1 MKKLSVKIWML
12 LLLFIAITIVFL
24 VIFTNFLYEEL
35 YVEDKETSMV
45 EIAENLQ
52 KTYKGGAVT
61 NEFIKQ
67 TEDFNRFS
75 DVEVFTVRNPREL
88 SACLPFDVDYETLI
102 GHEERAQLIEGEAVI
117 KRGYEKRF
125 NREVVSVIYPLVDE
139 NRLEGIIY
147 VYVPLTKMTEMASKD
162 VIFLLITVSFLLLIM
177 AWASLK
183 TLQKVLVPL
192 DKLKLAANEMTAG
205 KYETRVDI
213 KSSDE
218 IGELAKT
225 FNQMATSIQEE
236 DEKKRDFLSIVSHE
250 LRTPISYIKGYG
262 EAFEQELVPEEK
274 NKEIYTLIVQEANRM
289 QKLTNDLLTLA
300 RSEQH
305 QEMDIT
311 PLVLSEVVREV
322 LQLVKTLA
330 DKKQIFFTVTIDE
343 ETILR
348 ADEQMTKQI
357 FINILENAIHYSPV
371 SSTIEIGNEMTM
383 SDTTIFIKD
392 QGCGIAPEHLAHI
405 TERFYRVNKARSRID
420 GGTGLGLSIASQL
433 IEMQKGKLVFTSQVE
448 KGTTVYITLP
458 IWGDSFL

>member
-35 YVEDKETSMV
+35 YVEDTATSMTEV
-45 EIAENLQ
+45 AENLQ
-52 KTYKGGAVT
+52 STYKGGAVT

-75 DVEVFTVRNPREL
+75 DVEVFTVRNPKEL
-88 SACLPFDVDYETLI
+88 SACLPFEIDYESLI
-102 GHEERAQLIEGEAVI
+102 GPEERAQLIEGDAVI

-147 VYVPLTKMTEMASKD
+147 VYVPLTKITEMASKD
-162 VIFLLITVSFLLLIM
+162 VIFLLITVSLLLLLMGWI
-177 AWASLK
+177 SLK
-183 TLQKVLVPL
+183 TVQKVLVPL
-192 DKLKLAANEMTAG
+192 DKLKGAANEMATG
-205 KYETRVDI
+205 NYETRVDI
-213 KSSDE
+213 RSSDE

-274 NKEIYTLIVQEANRM
+274 KKEIYTLIVQEANRM

-305 QEMDIT
+305 SEVDIS
-311 PLVLSEVVREV
+311 PLVLSEVIREV
-322 LQLVKTLA
+322 LQLVKKLA
-330 DKKQIFFTVTIDE
+330 DKKQVLFTVTIDE
-343 ETILR
+343 GTIIK
-348 ADEQMTKQI
+348 ANEQMTKQI
-357 FINILENAIHYSPV
+357 LINILENAIHYSSV
-371 SSTIEIGNEMTM
+371 SSIITIGNELAKKE
-383 SDTTIFIKD
+383 TTISIKD
-392 QGCGIAPEHLAHI
+392 EGCGIAPEHLAHI

-433 IEMQKGKLVFTSQVE
+433 IEMQNGKLKFTSEVE
-448 KGTTVYITLP
+448 RGTTAYITLP
-458 IWGDSFL
+458 IWEE

>member
-35 YVEDKETSMV
+35 YVEDKETSMR

-52 KTYKGGAVT
+52 TTYKGGAVT

-88 SACLPFDVDYETLI
+88 SACLPFDIDYETLI
-102 GHEERAQLIEGEAVI
+102 GPEERAELIGGEAVI

-162 VIFLLITVSFLLLIM
+162 VIFLLITVSLLLLIM
-177 AWASLK
+177 AWISLK

-192 DKLKLAANEMTAG
+192 DKLKVAANEMASG
-205 KYETRVDI
+205 KYETRVEV

-225 FNQMATSIQEE
+225 FNQMATSIQQE

-274 NKEIYTLIVQEANRM
+274 KKEIYALIVQEANRM
-289 QKLTNDLLTLA
+289 QKLTNDLLTVA
-300 RSEQH
+300 RSEQNH
-305 QEMDIT
+305 HIDMS
-311 PLVLSEVVREV
+311 PLVLSEIVREV
-322 LQLVKTLA
+322 LPLVKSLA
-330 DKKQIFFTVTIDE
+330 DKKQIRFTVTIDE
-343 ETILR
+343 ETILK

-357 FINILENAIHYSPV
+357 LINILENAIHYSPV
-371 SSTIEIGNEMTM
+371 SSTITIGNEIAKNE
-383 SDTTIFIKD
+383 TTIHIKD
-392 QGCGIAPEHLAHI
+392 EGCGIAPEHLPHI
-405 TERFYRVNKARSRID
+405 TERFYRVNKARSRVD

-433 IEMQKGKLVFTSQVE
+433 IEMQKGRLVFTSEVE
-448 KGTTVYITLP
+448 KGTIVYITLP
-458 IWGDSFL
+458 IWEDSFL

>member
-1 MKKLSVKIWML
+1 
-12 LLLFIAITIVFL
+12 
-24 VIFTNFLYEEL
+24 
-35 YVEDKETSMV
+35 
-45 EIAENLQ
+45 
-52 KTYKGGAVT
+52 
-61 NEFIKQ
+61 
-67 TEDFNRFS
+67 
-75 DVEVFTVRNPREL
+75 
-88 SACLPFDVDYETLI
+88 
-102 GHEERAQLIEGEAVI
+102 
-117 KRGYEKRF
+117 
-125 NREVVSVIYPLVDE
+125 
-139 NRLEGIIY
+139 
-147 VYVPLTKMTEMASKD
+147 
-162 VIFLLITVSFLLLIM
+162 
-177 AWASLK
+177 
-183 TLQKVLVPL
+183 
-192 DKLKLAANEMTAG
+192 
-205 KYETRVDI
+205 
-213 KSSDE
+213 
-218 IGELAKT
+218 
-225 FNQMATSIQEE
+225 
-236 DEKKRDFLSIVSHE
+236 
-250 LRTPISYIKGYG
+250 
-262 EAFEQELVPEEK
+262 
-274 NKEIYTLIVQEANRM
+274 M

>member
-35 YVEDKETSMV
+35 YVEDTETSMI
-45 EIAENLQ
+45 EIAVNLQ
-52 KTYKGGAVT
+52 DMYNGGPVT
-61 NEFIKQ
+61 NEFIKR

-75 DVEVFTVRNPREL
+75 DMEVFAVRNPKEL
-88 SACLPFDVDYETLI
+88 SACLPFDIDYESLI
-102 GHEERAQLIEGEAVI
+102 GPEERVQLIAGETVI

-162 VIFLLITVSFLLLIM
+162 VIFLLATVSLLLLLM
-177 AWASLK
+177 AWISLK
-183 TLQKVLVPL
+183 TVQKVLVPL
-192 DKLKLAANEMTAG
+192 DKLKVAANEMAVG
-205 KYETRVDI
+205 NYETRVNI

-225 FNQMATSIQEE
+225 FNQMATSIQQE

-262 EAFEQELVPEEK
+262 EAFEQGLVTEEK
-274 NKEIYTLIVQEANRM
+274 KKEIYTLIVQEANRM

-300 RSEQH
+300 RSEHH
-305 QEMDIT
+305 QEVHLT

-322 LQLVKTLA
+322 LQLVKSLA
-330 DKKQIFFTVTIDE
+330 DKKHIKFTVTIDE
-343 ETILR
+343 ETIIK

-357 FINILENAIHYSPV
+357 LINILENAIHYSSD
-371 SSTIEIGNEMTM
+371 SSTIIIGNEL
-383 SDTTIFIKD
+383 SKKETTIHIKD
-392 QGCGIAPEHLAHI
+392 EGCGIAPEHLAHI
-405 TERFYRVNKARSRID
+405 TERFYRVNKARSRLD

-433 IEMQKGKLVFTSQVE
+433 IELQKGKLDFKSE
-448 KGTTVYITLP
+448 IKKGTVAYITLP
-458 IWGDSFL
+458 IWEDSFL

>member
-12 LLLFIAITIVFL
+12 LLLFIAITVVFL

-35 YVEDKETSMV
+35 YVEDTEISMTKV
-45 EIAENLQ
+45 AENLQ
-52 KTYKGGAVT
+52 STYKGGAVT

-88 SACLPFDVDYETLI
+88 SACLPFDIDYETLI
-102 GHEERAQLIEGEAVI
+102 GPEERAELISGEAVI
-117 KRGYEKRF
+117 KRGYERRF

-162 VIFLLITVSFLLLIM
+162 VIFLLITVSLLLLIM
-177 AWASLK
+177 AWISLK

-192 DKLKLAANEMTAG
+192 DKLKVAANEMASG
-205 KYETRVDI
+205 KYETRVEV

-225 FNQMATSIQEE
+225 FNQMATSIQQE

-274 NKEIYTLIVQEANRM
+274 KKEVYALIVQEANRM
-289 QKLTNDLLTLA
+289 QKLTNDLLTVA
-300 RSEQH
+300 RSEQNH
-305 QEMDIT
+305 DIDMS

-322 LQLVKTLA
+322 LQLVKSLA
-330 DKKQIFFTVTIDE
+330 DKKQIRFTVTIDE
-343 ETILR
+343 ETILK

-357 FINILENAIHYSPV
+357 LINILENAIHYSPI
-371 SSTIEIGNEMTM
+371 SSTITIENEIAKNE
-383 SDTTIFIKD
+383 TTIHIKD
-392 QGCGIAPEHLAHI
+392 EGCGIAPEHLAHI
-405 TERFYRVNKARSRID
+405 TERFYRVNKARSRAD

-433 IEMQKGKLVFTSQVE
+433 IEMQKGRLVFTSEVE
-448 KGTTVYITLP
+448 KGTAVYIILP
-458 IWGDSFL
+458 IWEDSFL

>member
-12 LLLFIAITIVFL
+12 LLLFITITIVFL
-24 VIFTNFLYEEL
+24 MIFTNFLYEEL
-35 YVEDKETSMV
+35 YVEDTETSMI
-45 EIAENLQ
+45 EIAVNLRG
-52 KTYKGGAVT
+52 TYKGGAVT
-61 NEFIKQ
+61 NDFIKQ

-75 DVEVFTVRNPREL
+75 DVEVFTVRNPKEL
-88 SACLPFDVDYETLI
+88 SACIPFDIDYESLI
-102 GHEERAQLIEGEAVI
+102 GPEERAQLIEGEAVI

-162 VIFLLITVSFLLLIM
+162 VIFLLITVSLLLLLM
-177 AWASLK
+177 AWISLK
-183 TLQKVLVPL
+183 TVQKVLVPL
-192 DKLKLAANEMTAG
+192 DKLKVAANEMAVG
-205 KYETRVDI
+205 KYDTRVDV
-213 KSSDE
+213 KSTDE

-262 EAFEQELVPEEK
+262 EAFEQHLVPEEK
-274 NKEIYTLIVQEANRM
+274 KKEVYTLIVQEANRM

-305 QEMDIT
+305 QEVHIS
-311 PLVLSEVVREV
+311 PLVLSEIVREV

-330 DKKQIFFTVTIDE
+330 DKKQISFTVTIDE
-343 ETILR
+343 DTIIK
-348 ADEQMTKQI
+348 ANEQMTKQI
-357 FINILENAIHYSPV
+357 LINILENAIHYSPV
-371 SSTIEIGNEMTM
+371 SSSIKIGNELAKN
-383 SDTTIFIKD
+383 DTTIHIQD
-392 QGCGIAPEHLAHI
+392 EGCGIAPEHLTRI

-433 IEMQKGKLVFTSQVE
+433 IEMQKGKLIFTSEVE

-458 IWGDSFL
+458 IWEE

>member
-12 LLLFIAITIVFL
+12 LLLFITITIVFL

-45 EIAENLQ
+45 EMAENLQ
-52 KTYKGGAVT
+52 STYKGGAVS

-102 GHEERAQLIEGEAVI
+102 GSEERAQLIEGNAVI

-147 VYVPLTKMTEMASKD
+147 VYVPLTKITEMASKD
-162 VIFLLITVSFLLLIM
+162 VIFLLISVSLLLLIM
-177 AWASLK
+177 AWLSLK

-192 DKLKLAANEMTAG
+192 DKLKVAANEMASG
-205 KYETRVDI
+205 KYETRVEV

-225 FNQMATSIQEE
+225 FNQMATSIQQE

-262 EAFEQELVPEEK
+262 EAFEQKLVPEEK
-274 NKEIYTLIVQEANRM
+274 KKEIYALIVQEANRM
-289 QKLTNDLLTLA
+289 QKLTNDLLTVA
-300 RSEQH
+300 RSEQN
-305 QEMDIT
+305 QDTDML

-322 LQLVKTLA
+322 LQLVRRFA
-330 DKKQIFFTVTIDE
+330 DKKQIRFTVTIDE
-343 ETILR
+343 ETILK
-348 ADEQMTKQI
+348 ADEQMTKQVL
-357 FINILENAIHYSPV
+357 INILENAIHYSPV
-371 SSTIEIGNEMTM
+371 SSTIAIGNEIAKNE
-383 SDTTIFIKD
+383 TTIHIKD
-392 QGCGIAPEHLAHI
+392 EGCGIAPEHLAHI
-405 TERFYRVNKARSRID
+405 TERFYRVNKARSRAD

-433 IEMQKGKLVFTSQVE
+433 IEIQNGKLTFTSEIE

-458 IWGDSFL
+458 LWEDSFL

>member
-12 LLLFIAITIVFL
+12 LLLFITITIVFL

-45 EIAENLQ
+45 EMAENLQ
-52 KTYKGGAVT
+52 STYKGGAVS

-102 GHEERAQLIEGEAVI
+102 GSEERAQLIEGNAVI

-147 VYVPLTKMTEMASKD
+147 LYVPLTKITEMASKD
-162 VIFLLITVSFLLLIM
+162 VIFLLISVSLLLLIM
-177 AWASLK
+177 AWLSLK

-192 DKLKLAANEMTAG
+192 DKLKVAANEMASG
-205 KYETRVDI
+205 KYETRVEV

-225 FNQMATSIQEE
+225 FNQMATSIQQE

-262 EAFEQELVPEEK
+262 EAFEQKLVPEEK
-274 NKEIYTLIVQEANRM
+274 KKEIYALIVQEANRM
-289 QKLTNDLLTLA
+289 QKLTNDLLTVA
-300 RSEQH
+300 RSEQN
-305 QEMDIT
+305 QDTDML

-322 LQLVKTLA
+322 LQLVRPFA
-330 DKKQIFFTVTIDE
+330 DKKQIRFTVTIDE
-343 ETILR
+343 ETILK
-348 ADEQMTKQI
+348 ADEQMTKQVL
-357 FINILENAIHYSPV
+357 INILENAIHYSPV
-371 SSTIEIGNEMTM
+371 SSTMAIGNEIAKNE
-383 SDTTIFIKD
+383 TTIHIKD
-392 QGCGIAPEHLAHI
+392 EGCGIAPEHLAHI
-405 TERFYRVNKARSRID
+405 TERFYRVNKARSRAD

-433 IEMQKGKLVFTSQVE
+433 IEIQKGNLAFTSEIE

-458 IWGDSFL
+458 IWEDSFL

>member
-12 LLLFIAITIVFL
+12 LLLFITITIVFL

-45 EIAENLQ
+45 EMAENLQ
-52 KTYKGGAVT
+52 STYKGGAVS

-102 GHEERAQLIEGEAVI
+102 GSEERAQLIEGNAVI

-147 VYVPLTKMTEMASKD
+147 VYVPLTKITEMASKD
-162 VIFLLITVSFLLLIM
+162 VIFLLISVSLLLLIM
-177 AWASLK
+177 AWLSLK

-192 DKLKLAANEMTAG
+192 DKLKVAANEMASG
-205 KYETRVDI
+205 KYETRVEV

-225 FNQMATSIQEE
+225 FNQMATSIQQE

-262 EAFEQELVPEEK
+262 EAFEQKLVPEEK
-274 NKEIYTLIVQEANRM
+274 KKEIYALIVQEANRM
-289 QKLTNDLLTLA
+289 QKLTNDLLTVA
-300 RSEQH
+300 RSEQN
-305 QEMDIT
+305 QDTDML
-311 PLVLSEVVREV
+311 PLVLSEVIREV
-322 LQLVKTLA
+322 LQLVRRFA
-330 DKKQIFFTVTIDE
+330 DKKQIRFTVTIDE
-343 ETILR
+343 ETILK
-348 ADEQMTKQI
+348 ADEQMTKQVL
-357 FINILENAIHYSPV
+357 INILENAIHYSPV
-371 SSTIEIGNEMTM
+371 SSTIAIGNEIAKNE
-383 SDTTIFIKD
+383 TTIHIKD
-392 QGCGIAPEHLAHI
+392 EGCGIAPEHLAHI
-405 TERFYRVNKARSRID
+405 TERFYRVNKARSRAD

-433 IEMQKGKLVFTSQVE
+433 IEIQNGKLTFTSEIE

-458 IWGDSFL
+458 LWEDSFL